1 MSRVVFDTFELHQ
14 HFMRTNHATI
24 GIFEVHNIIGATM
37 ENQVKVLLDSIGL
50 RNKVSYIENE
60 GFNLSTLTF
69 VILCFPFQ
77 LSMPFDPS
85 LGSTI

>member
-37 ENQVKVLLDSIGL
+37 ENQVKSFA
-50 RNKVSYIENE
+50 R
-60 GFNLSTLTF
+60 FHWFT
-69 VILCFPFQ
+69 
-77 LSMPFDPS
+77 
-85 LGSTI
+85 